1 MPSRKQA
8 KIIVM
13 LVHPTSF
20 PLSFDICRNLVTIV
34 ALSIKMFVIS
44 NKSTLVIVA
53 FNSVGVTARGNQG
66 LSLALSSS
74 ISLVVGATSV
84 VQ

>member
-1 MPSRKQA
+1 M
-8 KIIVM
+8 
-13 LVHPTSF
+13 
-20 PLSFDICRNLVTIV
+20 TIV

-74 ISLVVGATSV
+74 ISVVVGATSV